1 MRVKTIS
8 VKYERAFNL
17 GDYNSL
23 RIGAEAW
30 ADLDE
35 DEDEKLAY
43 EALFAEVKDVVK
55 EQALPV
61 IKQLKAKVQEVF
73 AGVPVSGGAEE

>member
-1 MRVKTIS
+1 MREKTIS

-23 RIGAEAW
+23 RIGAESW

-35 DEDEKLAY
+35 GEDEKVAFD
-43 EALFAEVKDVVK
+43 ALFAEVKDVVK

-73 AGVPVSGGAEE
+73 AGVPVVNGTEG